1 MASWCYGA
9 SRKLRPLL
17 VALLLSAA
25 ALTRPAAAADETL
38 TVRMDQARIV
48 RLPEHIATI
57 VVGNPL
63 IADVSLQQGGLM
75 VVTGKG
81 YGTTNLVTLDRNGV
95 VLSDQLIQ
103 VRGPGDGV
111 VVVYRGGINGSVL
124 RESYSCTPVCERRI
138 TLGDSPDFFGPTVQ
152 QTVTRNDAVNRTA
165 GSP

>member
-1 MASWCYGA
+1 MTKWLCGE
-9 SRKLRPLL
+9 SRRLRPLTA
-17 VALLLSAA
+17 ALLLAGA
-25 ALTRPAAAADETL
+25 ALAFPAAAADETV

-75 VVTGKG
+75 VITGKG

-111 VVVYRGGINGSVL
+111 VIVYRGLS
-124 RESYSCTPVCERRI
+124 RESYSCTPVCDRRI
-138 TLGDSPDFFGPTVQ
+138 TLGDSPEFFNPTVSQ
-152 QTVTRNDAVNRTA
+152 SVARNDAANRTA
-165 GSP
+165 NSP